1 MDVSNYLSK
10 YEGHEW
16 FRKTQGE
23 DKRFLCVWLLYYA
36 GNFADAKISIM
47 QVLLYEIIFSVY
59 SAAVT

>member
-16 FRKTQGE
+16 FGKTRYFYVFG
-23 DKRFLCVWLLYYA
+23 RSIMLYYA
-36 GNFADAKISIM
+36 RNFADAKISIKS
-47 QVLLYEIIFSVY
+47 YFRRSFFFSVY